1 MTLRQT
7 SRILIALLAAGLLV
21 YLLHRVGFDTIGQ
34 AFGRLGWQGALV
46 ILAMGLLENAFN
58 ALALV
63 RAVGGRVGF
72 FNALCYNG
80 AGAIINSVIPW
91 ESGEIVKGTL
101 LRRHLSGQDAVC
113 GTVVWNYLLK
123 LSTPVAGLTASVIA
137 LVVGHELAPALAW
150 AVVGLSVLS
159 FLPYLGLR
167 YLLNKG
173 VAGGVIGFL
182 RRVRL
187 IRKDPAELQ
196 RWATELDGKLKEFH
210 RDHPRDWLAMFLF
223 QIGAR
228 TTVLAGWFVSSRLL
242 GYEYE
247 FGTCALV
254 FSGFS
259 IASYVLMVIPA
270 KIGVNEGTGYALFA
284 AYGLDG
290 GAGLITTVVGHLRVI
305 LTNGV
310 AALFAFAGSSRK
322 SVF

>member
-1 MTLRQT
+1 M
-7 SRILIALLAAGLLV
+7 
-21 YLLHRVGFDTIGQ
+21 YLLNRVGFDVIGG
-34 AFGRLGWQGALV
+34 AFARLGWEGALV
-46 ILAMGLLENAFN
+46 VLGMGLVENSFN

-63 RAVGGRVGF
+63 KAVGGRVGF
-72 FNALCYNG
+72 FHALTYNG
-80 AGAIINSVIPW
+80 AGAIVNSVIPW
-91 ESGEIVKGTL
+91 ESGEIVKGGL

-123 LSTPVAGLTASVIA
+123 LSTPAAGLAASLLAVI
-137 LVVGHELAPALAW
+137 LGHELSPLIAW
-150 AVVGLSVLS
+150 SVVGLSVLS

-167 YLLNKG
+167 YLLYKG
-173 VAGGVIGFL
+173 VAGGIL
-182 RRVRL
+182 RLLRKVRL
-187 IRKDPAELQ
+187 VRRDPADLQ
-196 RWATELDGKLKEFH
+196 QWAVELDSKLKQFH
-210 RDHPRDWLAMFLF
+210 RDHPSDWLAMFLF

-290 GAGLITTVVGHLRVI
+290 GAGLIITVVGHLRVI
-305 LTNGV
+305 VTNGV
-310 AALFAFAGSSRK
+310 AALFAVLVPAPPKSGSPKEAPRC
-322 SVF
+322 VDGLP